1 MSIFVLVAQI
11 WRTSGNDGRH
21 IRASQ
26 FHSFANDHRQPSTTT
41 PATPPWDC
49 RPDALNQAA
58 GRRMSGSKTV
68 RDTPTPGRGTLRS
81 AGCFVRLKQRKF
93 LGSAQIDVKISFKG
107 RQPNKESAAKP
118 LCRYVSTATALHTK
132 RNVILDAWRSL
143 KRLNFALP
151 IVVRKKAK
159 VLLRLSISVKT

>member
-1 MSIFVLVAQI
+1 MSTFVLVAQI

-58 GRRMSGSKTV
+58 GRRMSIAVKSVQSEDHRNALDRKVLQKTPMLAMAQAQTCRRSRKCTKLRQNRFKYSSTTGLNKGDARKCLGAV
-68 RDTPTPGRGTLRS
+68 CVFQSSSRRSGRRDL
-81 AGCFVRLKQRKF
+81 
-93 LGSAQIDVKISFKG
+93 
-107 RQPNKESAAKP
+107 
-118 LCRYVSTATALHTK
+118 
-132 RNVILDAWRSL
+132 
-143 KRLNFALP
+143 RLNDSTSQNPA
-151 IVVRKKAK
+151 
-159 VLLRLSISVKT
+159 SHISDAE